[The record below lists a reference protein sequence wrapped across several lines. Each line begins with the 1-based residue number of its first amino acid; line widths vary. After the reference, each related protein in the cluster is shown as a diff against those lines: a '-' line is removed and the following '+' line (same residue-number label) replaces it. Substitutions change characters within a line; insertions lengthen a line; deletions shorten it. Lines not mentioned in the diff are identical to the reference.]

1 MKKNVYSLVAL
12 ISLVVATV
20 VSGQVPAPPP
30 WAYGFAAGGADP
42 AAPACAKDSKP
53 LDCARMQTPRPRDV
67 QHKLPESTQSFNEY
81 QIHYDYGPADWFPGD
96 HPPMPDI
103 VARGRENDKLRACSL
118 CHYPNGHGKPE
129 NASPAGLPAA
139 YVLQQLHAFRNGTRK
154 SGDPR
159 KANANEM
166 IQIARYMTEAE
177 MKTVADYYAAIPRKP
192 WIRVVESDTAPRTR
206 AGVNGLFVPLPG
218 NETEPLGQRIVEVP
232 ENPEFTERLRSPRS
246 GFVAYVPVGSI
257 ARGEVLVTKGG
268 GKTVACTL
276 CHGPNLQGVANVP
289 GITDLPASYLVR
301 QLYDVQVGARES
313 PLMKPVVTKLDES
326 DMIAIAAYLASK

>member
-1 MKKNVYSLVAL
+1 
-12 ISLVVATV
+12 
-20 VSGQVPAPPP
+20 
-30 WAYGFAAGGADP
+30 
-42 AAPACAKDSKP
+42 
-53 LDCARMQTPRPRDV
+53 
-67 QHKLPESTQSFNEY
+67 
-81 QIHYDYGPADWFPGD
+81 
-96 HPPMPDI
+96 
-103 VARGRENDKLRACSL
+103 
-118 CHYPNGHGKPE
+118 
-129 NASPAGLPAA
+129 
-139 YVLQQLHAFRNGTRK
+139 
-154 SGDPR
+154 
-159 KANANEM
+159 
-166 IQIARYMTEAE
+166 MTEAE
-177 MKTVADYYAAIPRKP
+177 MKIAADYYAAIPRRP
-192 WIRVVESDTAPRTR
+192 WIKVVESDTAPRTR

-257 ARGEVLVTKGG
+257 ARGEEIVTKGG

-313 PLMKPVVTKLDES
+313 PLMKPVVAKLNES